1 MHENIN
7 KAKKGKVI
15 MNLKRCSFLGS
26 KANIRLL
33 ILTLTVMMSLSL
45 IMGCDKDKKAA
56 APPPPPEVKVAKV
69 LQKTTPVYKEFVGQ
83 TRGQTEVEIRARV
96 EGFLETVNFKEG
108 SFVKKGQLLYTID
121 KKPLEAKLDQ
131 AKGNLAQVNAALS
144 KAQQDVARFK
154 PLMQQN
160 AIPKQDY
167 DTAVSQQLAAEANVQ
182 SAKASVDQAQIN
194 LGYTSIY
201 SPMDGIIGKTEV
213 NPGNLVGS
221 GQKTLLTTVSTIDPI
236 HVRTSISESEYL
248 LFSKNRKPEKDA
260 PKQSDIEMIL
270 ADGSV
275 HKYKGGIAF
284 AESTVDAQTGTLM
297 IELAF
302 PNPEK
307 LIRSGQY
314 AKVRAMV
321 ATKENAILVPQRAV
335 QELQGTFTVAVVDKD
350 NKVELRPVTA
360 GERVGNLWIIE
371 KGLNPEE
378 RIIVEGLQKVKPGVI
393 VKAQEINIE
402 EEPAAAAAKP
412 DETAPQNAKK
422 GE

>member
-1 MHENIN
+1 MNF
-7 KAKKGKVI
+7 KKS
-15 MNLKRCSFLGS
+15 SFLGP
-26 KANIRLL
+26 KATIRLL
-33 ILTLTVMMSLSL
+33 ILTFTILMSLSL

-69 LQKTTPVYKEFVGQ
+69 LQKTTPIYKEFVGQ

-121 KKPLEAKLDQ
+121 KKPLEAKLEQ

-144 KAQQDVARFK
+144 KTQQDVARFK

-160 AIPKQDY
+160 AIPRQDY
-167 DTAVSQQLAAEANVQ
+167 DTAVSQEQAARANVQ

-201 SPMDGIIGKTEV
+201 SPMDGLIGKTDV
-213 NPGNLVGS
+213 YPGNLVGS
-221 GQKTLLTTVSTIDPI
+221 GQRTLLTTIAKIDPI
-236 HVRTSISESEYL
+236 HVRVSISESDYL
-248 LFSKNRKPEKDA
+248 LFSRNRRPEKNA
-260 PKQSDIEMIL
+260 AARSDIELIL
-270 ADGSV
+270 ADGSI
-275 HKYKGGIAF
+275 HKYMGSIAF
-284 AESTVDAQTGTLM
+284 VESTVDAQTGTLM
-297 IELAF
+297 IELSF

-314 AKVRAMV
+314 AKVRGVV

-335 QELQGTFTVAVVDKD
+335 QELQATFSVAVVDKN
-350 NKVELRPVTA
+350 NKVEIRPVTT

-371 KGLNPEE
+371 KGLNPED
-378 RIIVEGLQKVKPGVI
+378 RIIVEGLQKVRNGVT
-393 VKAQEINIE
+393 VKVQEVNIE
-402 EEPAAAAAKP
+402 EEPVAAKP
-412 DETAPQNAKK
+412 EETAPQNKK
-422 GE
+422 EGE

>member
-1 MHENIN
+1 
-7 KAKKGKVI
+7 

-33 ILTLTVMMSLSL
+33 IFTLTLLMSFSL
-45 IMGCDKDKKAA
+45 IMGCEKEKKAA
-56 APPPPPEVKVAKV
+56 APPPPPEVKVSKV

-131 AKGNLAQVNAALS
+131 AKGNFAQVNAALS

-160 AIPKQDY
+160 AIPRQDY
-167 DTAVSQQLAAEANVQ
+167 DTAVSQELAAKANVQ
-182 SAKASVDQAQIN
+182 SAKASVDQAQIS

-201 SPMDGIIGKTEV
+201 SPMDGLIGKTEV

-236 HVRTSISESEYL
+236 HVRTSISESDYL
-248 LFSKNRKPEKDA
+248 LFSRNRKPEKDVS
-260 PKQSDIEMIL
+260 KKSDIEMIL
-270 ADGSV
+270 ADGSI
-275 HKYKGGIAF
+275 HKYKGSIAF

-307 LIRSGQY
+307 LIRSGQF
-314 AKVRAMV
+314 AKVRAVV
-321 ATKENAILVPQRAV
+321 ATKENALLVPQRAV
-335 QELQGTFTVAVVDKD
+335 QELQATFSVAVVDKD
-350 NKVELRPVTA
+350 NKVEIRPVTA

-371 KGLNPEE
+371 KGLNPED
-378 RIIVEGLQKVKPGVI
+378 RVIVEGLQKVRNGVI
-393 VKAQEINIE
+393 VKALEVNVE
-402 EEPAAAAAKP
+402 EEPVASKP
-412 DETAPQNAKK
+412 EESAPQNAKK